1 MPSWKLQSRSAPLIE
16 FGIVTKPHGIHGE
29 VHVRLY
35 NLDSPVLEQLRAV
48 LVRRRDARDDDDA
61 QDDDAHAPRM
71 RIEDA
76 RPTPAGTWLV
86 HFAGVHTRNDAETL
100 RGATLSIRRG
110 ELPAPAPD
118 EVYVEDLPG
127 IDAFDSDGTALGS
140 VRDVYSN
147 GAQEVLVVAT
157 ASGDVE
163 VPFVAAHVGEVD
175 LERRRIVILDIANL
189 VPGPARPGPA
199 ER

>member
-1 MPSWKLQSRSAPLIE
+1 LRSRSAPLIE
-16 FGIVTKPHGIHGE
+16 IGIVTKPHGIRGE

-35 NLDSPVLEQLRAV
+35 NLDSPVLDKLPAV
-48 LVRRRDARDDDDA
+48 LLRRREA
-61 QDDDAHAPRM
+61 QDDDAQALRM
-71 RIEDA
+71 SIEEA

-86 HFAGVHTRNDAETL
+86 RFAGVHTRDDAETL
-100 RGATLSIRRG
+100 RGATLRLRRS

-127 IDAFDSDGTALGS
+127 LDAFDPHGTALGS

-163 VPFVAAHVGEVD
+163 VPYVAAHVGEVD
-175 LERRRIVILDIANL
+175 LERRRIVILDLFDL

>member
-1 MPSWKLQSRSAPLIE
+1 LRSRGAPLIE
-16 FGIVTKPHGIHGE
+16 IGIVTKPHGIRGE

-35 NLDSPVLEQLRAV
+35 NLDSLVLEQLREV
-48 LVRRRDARDDDDA
+48 LVRRRDA
-61 QDDDAHAPRM
+61 QDDDPHAQPM
-71 RIEDA
+71 CIEDV
-76 RPTPAGTWLV
+76 RPTSAGTWLV
-86 HFAGVHTRNDAETL
+86 CFAGVHTRSDAEAL
-100 RGATLSIRRG
+100 RGATLSTSRG
-110 ELPAPAPD
+110 DLPAPAPD

-127 IDAFDSDGTALGS
+127 LDAFDSGGTALGS

-147 GAQEVLVVAT
+147 GAQEVLIVAT